1 MREADTKPMTELS
14 YVIIGKN
21 AQSSIARLLDSV
33 LANTPSCLSAE
44 IIYVDSAS
52 TDRTIEIVSQ
62 YPVTIIQ
69 LSADQLLCAS
79 AGRYVGSE
87 YATGSLICF
96 LDSDMELLD
105 GWLERALIELE
116 ANPQVAVVAGVVLDS
131 DSALPSECVP
141 PVDYSLYSN
150 PKVKD
155 VRFVGGAALC
165 RRSILTGV
173 GGWNPFLISDEE
185 PELCLRIRNA
195 GYRVIRLE
203 YPMVRHHTLPLS
215 RLTSL
220 LARRGR
226 RLYVGQGQ
234 TIRYYLMSRQP
245 LRAYLADRGFA
256 LAGVGVMLLAFA
268 SVLLSWVTMNGYW
281 FLCFLFV
288 LGSVIVIDAVRTHSI
303 YKPLFHMLHR
313 AVILE
318 GTIKGFMM
326 PPHHPNE
333 YPGKITFIRRADALP
348 SRINAV
354 ASSREAEGKP
364 VSVVNSQHD
373 SVRLAYDLKPSL

>member
-1 MREADTKPMTELS
+1 MREVDARTMTELS

-33 LANTPSCLSAE
+33 LANTPSRLSAE

-52 TDRTIEIVSQ
+52 TDSTIEIVTQ
-62 YPVTIIQ
+62 YPVTIVQ
-69 LSADQLLCAS
+69 LSVDQPLCAS
-79 AGRYVGSE
+79 AGRYVGCQ

-116 ANPQVAVVAGVVLDS
+116 TNPQVAVVAGVVLDS
-131 DSALPSECVP
+131 DSALPAECVP

-150 PKVKD
+150 PQVKD
-155 VRFVGGAALC
+155 VRHVGGAALC
-165 RRSILTGV
+165 RRSILTLV
-173 GGWNPFLISDEE
+173 GSWNPFIISDEE
-185 PELCLRIRNA
+185 PELCLRIRRA
-195 GYRVIRLE
+195 GYRVTRLE
-203 YPMVRHHTLPLS
+203 YPMVRHHTIPLS

-220 LARRGR
+220 LARRER

-245 LRAYLADRGFA
+245 VYAYLVERGFA
-256 LAGVGVMLLAFA
+256 LAGAGVMLLAAA
-268 SVLLSWVTMNGYW
+268 SVFLSLATKNSYW
-281 FLCFLFV
+281 LLCFLFV
-288 LGSVIVIDAVRTHSI
+288 LGGVIVIDAVRTRSI

-318 GTIKGFMM
+318 GTIKGFVMA
-326 PPHHPNE
+326 PHRPDE
-333 YPGKITFIRRADALP
+333 YPGKVTFIRRAKALT
-348 SRINAV
+348 SKMQAV
-354 ASSREAEGKP
+354 ASSCDA
-364 VSVVNSQHD
+364 
-373 SVRLAYDLKPSL
+373 